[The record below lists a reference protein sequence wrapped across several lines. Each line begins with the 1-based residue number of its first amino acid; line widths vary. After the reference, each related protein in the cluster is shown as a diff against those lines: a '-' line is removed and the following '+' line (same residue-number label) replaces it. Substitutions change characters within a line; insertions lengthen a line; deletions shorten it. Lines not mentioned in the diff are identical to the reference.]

1 MDIHDPYG
9 RRSFIHP
16 ITLLAQGKEY
26 QSKALADTG
35 ATAYSFI
42 DEKEAQILSETLDI
56 VPIPLAKPR
65 FLCGYDGKMRRK
77 PVTHAIY
84 PSMKVGNHLESTVP
98 MLITNLGNQHIIL
111 GKPWMNKHKVLLD
124 MADDRIIFLP
134 GRCDHNGAP
143 QIKRPLTK
151 IDAQAKSNLDI
162 EAKLLAKPAKA
173 AKPAEQ
179 DVQVRT
185 NLGEKPKLDSK
196 LDSKPKLIPK
206 ASTEPSVPEENKV
219 LNIAEISAAAFHMFA
234 SHQKRYQVQCFSM
247 TLAEMDH
254 VIKKQSRTHGI
265 RETVVATEDVVKQKL
280 PKEYHN
286 LIDVF
291 DKNKAKE
298 LPPHRTHDH
307 KIELES
313 GKKPPQSRLY
323 PMSGFKLQKV
333 KEYLEENLQKGFIS
347 PSTAPYASPVLFV
360 QKHDGS
366 LRFCV
371 DYRKL
376 NAITIRNRYPI
387 PLIEEVLARV
397 VGCKYLTKLDII
409 AAFNKLRMHP
419 DSEDF
424 TTFTTSFG
432 AFKYHVLPFGL
443 TGGPASYQQYMN
455 DTLFE
460 YLNDFCQAYLDDI
473 LIYSKTKKEH
483 KEHVR
488 KVLLKLREAGL
499 QADIDKCE
507 FHVQETKFLGL
518 MVSTNGLRMDP
529 SKIEVVAGWETPTCL
544 KEVQAFVG
552 FCNFYRRFIKDF
564 SKTVKPLVALT
575 KKDCPFQWSEAC
587 QAAFEHMKHLV
598 TSAPVLRHY
607 ERSRP
612 AVLETDSSDFV
623 NGGVLSQADDD
634 GVLHPVAFY
643 SKNLLPAECNYEI
656 YDKEL
661 LAIVRCLEH
670 WRPELESTDIPIQIF
685 TDHKSL
691 EYFMQTKEL
700 TRRQARWAE
709 KLADFN
715 FKIMYRSGKSNGK
728 ADALTRMP
736 NSVPTDSQDERRKHQ
751 HRAVLSPECFQKY
764 DTGFSADRESEEG
777 DNITDEQ
784 INALTDEDLPLYAR
798 ITLANQD
805 DEDCGRIRE
814 AMEKDPTQM
823 FEGINLRHCS
833 QRHHTLFY
841 KGRLWV
847 PATPEL
853 HLELIKESH
862 DPPACGHPGRDRTL
876 EIVKRQFYWPGMKD
890 EIARYIRN
898 CHACQRSKAPRDQYN
913 GLLQPLPIPEQR
925 WQDIS
930 MDFVTGL
937 PSSDNFNA
945 ICTLVDRLTKER
957 HYAPCIATDKGTS
970 AEATVDIL
978 LNYVFRTHGLP
989 NSITSDRGPQ
999 FVSLVWTA
1007 LCKRLQIKANLST
1020 AFHPET
1026 DGQTERANQDIERQ
1040 LRTYCSY
1047 MQDDWA
1053 RLLPIAEFADNNAI
1067 TNATGMSPFFANKGF
1082 HPRMSFS
1089 PPVEPGPTTR
1099 ERTQVAKANNIADR
1113 MANVLDHM
1121 KKQSAL
1127 SRNRMTE
1134 QANRK
1139 RSDVAYEVGDMV
1151 FLSSRHIITERPSQ
1165 KLDVKMLGPFKI
1177 VAKIGSSYQLEL
1189 PSSMRVHDVF
1199 HPSLLRKAATD
1210 PLPGQRAEPPAPVVV
1225 DDQEEWEI
1233 DDVLDARLTGRNQRL
1248 QFRVRW
1254 KDEERPDRQW
1264 YYADGDEFANAQ
1276 DVVADFYQRYP
1287 NKPGNPDT
1295 I

>member
-1 MDIHDPYG
+1 MDLYDPFG
-9 RRSFIHP
+9 RRSFVHP
-16 ITLLAQGKEY
+16 ITLLAQEKEY

-42 DEKEAQILSETLDI
+42 DEKEAQILSDTLDI
-56 VPIPLAKPR
+56 LPLPLSKPR
-65 FLCGYDGKMRRK
+65 YLCGYDGKMRKK

-84 PSMKVGNHLESTVP
+84 PSMRVGNHQESTVP
-98 MLITNLGNQHIIL
+98 MLITDLGNQHIIL
-111 GKPWMNKHKVLLD
+111 GKPWMNKHKVMLD
-124 MADDRIIFLP
+124 MADDRIIFIP
-134 GRCDHNGAP
+134 GRCDHKGAP
-143 QIKRPLTK
+143 QVKPPTPSMVVEVE
-151 IDAQAKSNLDI
+151 SN
-162 EAKLLAKPAKA
+162 A
-173 AKPAEQ
+173 AKPPKSTLRKSLKEFALGTESEPDQ
-179 DVQVRT
+179 PRT
-185 NLGEKPKLDSK
+185 DNQTPTPPSPKEDK
-196 LDSKPKLIPK
+196 L
-206 ASTEPSVPEENKV
+206 
-219 LNIAEISAAAFHMFA
+219 LNIHQIGAAAFNMLARNPKKH
-234 SHQKRYQVQCFSM
+234 QVQCFSM
-247 TLAEMDH
+247 TIAEIDQAL
-254 VIKKQSRTHGI
+254 KQGVPTEAI
-265 RETVVATEDVVKQKL
+265 RETITYPEDTIRRKL
-280 PKEYHN
+280 PEEYHD

-291 DKNKAKE
+291 DRNKAKK
-298 LPPHRTHDH
+298 LPPHRPYDH
-307 KIELES
+307 KIELEP

-387 PLIEEVLARV
+387 PLIEEALARV

-455 DTLFE
+455 DNLFE

-483 KEHVR
+483 QEHVR
-488 KVLLKLREAGL
+488 KVLLRLREAGL
-499 QADIDKCE
+499 QVDIDKCE

-518 MVSTNGLRMDP
+518 LVSTTGLKMDP
-529 SKIEVVAGWETPTCL
+529 DKVAAVTAWEVPTCL
-544 KEVQAFVG
+544 KEVQSFVG

-575 KKDCPFQWSEAC
+575 KKDCPFLWSEAC
-587 QAAFEHMKHLV
+587 QAAFEEMKHLV

-612 AVLETDSSDFV
+612 AVLETDSSDYV
-623 NGGVLSQADDD
+623 NGGVLSQADDE

-643 SKNLLPAECNYEI
+643 SKNMVPAECNYEI

-670 WRPELESTDIPIQIF
+670 WRPELESTDIPVQIF

-709 KLADFN
+709 KLAEYN
-715 FKIMYRSGKSNGK
+715 FKIMYRTGKSNGK

-736 NSVPTDSQDERRKHQ
+736 NSIPTDKEDERLKHQ
-751 HRAVLSPECFQKY
+751 HRALLSPECFQGY
-764 DTGFSADRESEEG
+764 NQAPSADREAEG
-777 DNITDEQ
+777 GGEATDEQ
-784 INALTDEDLPLYAR
+784 INAMTDEELPLYAR

-805 DEDCGRIRE
+805 DEECCRVRD
-814 AMEKDPTQM
+814 AMEKDSTQI

-841 KGRLWV
+841 KDRLWV
-847 PATPEL
+847 PTSPEL
-853 HLELIKESH
+853 HLDIIREGH
-862 DPPACGHPGRDRTL
+862 DQPASGHPGRDRTL
-876 EIVKRQFYWPGMKD
+876 EILKRQFYWPGMK
-890 EIARYIRN
+890 EEVARYIRN
-898 CHACQRSKAPRDQYN
+898 CYTCQRSKAPRDKYN
-913 GLLQPLPIPEQR
+913 GLLQPLPTPEQR

-930 MDFVTGL
+930 MDFVTSL
-937 PSSDNFNA
+937 PTSEGQNA
-945 ICTLVDRLTKER
+945 ICTLVDRLSKEK
-957 HYAPCIATDKGTS
+957 HYAPCTAADEGTS
-970 AEATVDIL
+970 VEATVDIL
-978 LNYVFRTHGLP
+978 LNYIFRTHGLP
-989 NSITSDRGPQ
+989 NSIVSDRGPQ
-999 FVSLVWTA
+999 FVSLVWKA
-1007 LCKRLQIKANLST
+1007 LCDRLQITANLST

-1047 MQDDWA
+1047 MQDDWV
-1053 RLLPIAEFADNNAI
+1053 RWLPIAEFADNNAV

-1089 PPVEPGPTTR
+1089 PPVDPGPSAR
-1099 ERTQVAKANNIADR
+1099 ERIQAAKANSIADK
-1113 MANVLDHM
+1113 MGDILEFM
-1121 KKQSAL
+1121 KEQSTL
-1127 SRNRMTE
+1127 SRRRMTE
-1134 QANRK
+1134 QANRQ
-1139 RSDVAYEVGDMV
+1139 RSEVAYEVGDLV
-1151 FLSSRHIITERPSQ
+1151 FLSSKNITTARPSK
-1165 KLDVKMLGPFKI
+1165 KLDDKMLGPFKI
-1177 VAKIGSSYQLEL
+1177 TAKIGSSYRLEL
-1189 PSSMRVHDVF
+1189 PASMRIHNVF

-1210 PLPGQRAEPPAPVVV
+1210 PLPGQRVAPPGPVVV
-1225 DDQEEWEI
+1225 NEEEEWEL
-1233 DDVLDARLTGRNQRL
+1233 DDILDARQIGRNRRL

-1264 YYADGDEFANAQ
+1264 YNADGNEFENAA
-1276 DVVADFYQRYP
+1276 DLVADFYRRHP
-1287 NKPGNPDT
+1287 EKPGRPDRP
-1295 I
+1295 